1 MGRSMKKLKAIPRFV
16 TEIAFTAI
24 LFVVLWILWDFILK
38 EYIMLSDQ
46 GLSTIGLALS
56 TSLGVLTAIVVSFVL
71 ITWQS
76 SRQERSTSF
85 WRWRNSLH
93 QLCDCF
99 DANLEVLPEIKR
111 DIMKLT
117 WEASTAALVAPM
129 PRDRLKE
136 YNIKVWNEI
145 TKVTEKLQ
153 GIKEPTN
160 EQVARARAYK
170 DISNHLVVL
179 THANFEHNLAHYL
192 YRRVLSLRGL
202 LYRLLVVLIVSILVV
217 AIGVTATSM
226 RISDIFNA
234 PLVAVLILWVIYVLT
249 HLGLEIKRVSFFED
263 ELHRQ
268 EEYKIDEDEFL
279 QAIGRR

>member
-1 MGRSMKKLKAIPRFV
+1 MRKLKTMPKF
-16 TEIAFTAI
+16 TKEII
-24 LFVVLWILWDFILK
+24 LTVISYAVLCILWYFFIG
-38 EYIMLSDQ
+38 EHIILSDQ

-93 QLCDCF
+93 QLSDCF
-99 DANLEVLPEIKR
+99 DANLEVLPEIVE

-117 WEASTAALVAPM
+117 WEAAEASLVSPM

-136 YNIKVWNEI
+136 YNIKVWNKI

-153 GIKEPTN
+153 GIKELTN
-160 EQVARARAYK
+160 EHVVKGRAYK
-170 DISNHLVVL
+170 DIGNHIVVL

-217 AIGVTATSM
+217 TIGVTTTSM
-226 RISDIFNA
+226 QISDIFNA
-234 PLVAVLILWVIYVLT
+234 PLSAVLILWVIYVLT

>member
-1 MGRSMKKLKAIPRFV
+1 MKKLKAVPRFV
-16 TEIAFTAI
+16 KEIIFTVISYA
-24 LFVVLWILWDFILK
+24 VLWVLWYSILK
-38 EYIMLSDQ
+38 EYIVLSDQ
-46 GLSTIGLALS
+46 GLSTIGLALT

-111 DIMKLT
+111 DIIKLT
-117 WEASTAALVAPM
+117 WEASEAALVAPM

-136 YNIKVWNEI
+136 YNIKVYKEI
-145 TKVTEKLQ
+145 TKVTKKLQ

-160 EQVARARAYK
+160 EHVAKGRAYK

-217 AIGVTATSM
+217 AIGVTTTSM
-226 RISDIFNA
+226 QISDIF
-234 PLVAVLILWVIYVLT
+234 VWK
-249 HLGLEIKRVSFFED
+249 GLCS
-263 ELHRQ
+263 
-268 EEYKIDEDEFL
+268 YCP
-279 QAIGRR
+279 

>member
-1 MGRSMKKLKAIPRFV
+1 MDKLKRIPRFCW
-16 TEIAFTAI
+16 EIAITVIMLMA
-24 LFVVLWILWDFILK
+24 LWALWNFVVHEHIL
-38 EYIMLSDQ
+38 LSDQ

-99 DANLEVLPEIKR
+99 DANMEVLPEIVG
-111 DIMKLT
+111 DVIKLT
-117 WEASTAALVAPM
+117 WEASKAALVAPM

-136 YNIKVWNEI
+136 YDIKLWKEI
-145 TKVTEKLQ
+145 PKVLEKLQ
-153 GIKEPTN
+153 GIEEPSKEDLKK
-160 EQVARARAYK
+160 VRAYN
-170 DISNHLVVL
+170 DIGNPLVDL
-179 THANFEHNLAHYL
+179 TYANFEHNLAHYL

-217 AIGVTATSM
+217 AIGVTTTSM
-226 RISDIFNA
+226 QISDIFNA
-234 PLVAVLILWVIYVLT
+234 PLAAVLILWVIYVLT

>member
-1 MGRSMKKLKAIPRFV
+1 MKKLKAIPRFV

-24 LFVVLWILWDFILK
+24 LYVALWILWYFILK
-38 EYIMLSDQ
+38 EYIVLSDQ
-46 GLSTIGLALS
+46 GLSTIGWALS

-93 QLCDCF
+93 QLSDCF
-99 DANLEVLPEIKR
+99 DANLEVLPEIVG
-111 DIMKLT
+111 DIIKLT
-117 WEASTAALVAPM
+117 WEAAAASLVSPM

-145 TKVTEKLQ
+145 TKVAEKLQ

-160 EQVARARAYK
+160 EQVAKGRAYS
-170 DISNHLVVL
+170 DIGTHLVNL
-179 THANFEHNLAHYL
+179 TTANLEHTISHYL

-202 LYRLLVVLIVSILVV
+202 LYRLLTVLIASILVV
-217 AIGVTATSM
+217 AIAVTTVSVG
-226 RISDIFNA
+226 ISDIFNA
-234 PLVAVLILWVIYVLT
+234 PLAAILIGWIIYVLI
-249 HLGLEIKRVSFFED
+249 HLGREIKRVSLLED
-263 ELHRQ
+263 EFRRQ

>member
-1 MGRSMKKLKAIPRFV
+1 MKKLKAIPRFV
-16 TEIAFTAI
+16 TEITFTAI

-38 EYIMLSDQ
+38 EYIVLSDQ

-93 QLCDCF
+93 QLSDCF
-99 DANLEVLPEIKR
+99 DANLEVLPEIVG
-111 DIMKLT
+111 DIIKLT
-117 WEASTAALVAPM
+117 WEASKAALVAPM

-136 YNIKVWNEI
+136 YNIKVWNKI

-153 GIKEPTN
+153 GIKEPTD

-179 THANFEHNLAHYL
+179 THANFEHNLTHYL

-217 AIGVTATSM
+217 AIGVTTTSM
-226 RISDIFNA
+226 QISDIFNA
-234 PLVAVLILWVIYVLT
+234 PLATVLILWVIYVLI

-268 EEYKIDEDEFL
+268 EEYKVDEDEFL

>member
-16 TEIAFTAI
+16 KELIITVTSYI
-24 LFVVLWILWDFILK
+24 VLCLLWYFFLGELIT
-38 EYIMLSDQ
+38 ISDQ

-71 ITWQS
+71 ITWQL

-93 QLCDCF
+93 QLSDCF
-99 DANLEVLPEIKR
+99 DANLEVLPEIVG
-111 DIMKLT
+111 DIIKLT
-117 WEASTAALVAPM
+117 WEASKAALVAPM

-136 YNIKVWNEI
+136 YNIKVWKEI
-145 TKVTEKLQ
+145 TKVAEKLQ
-153 GIKEPTN
+153 GIKEPSK
-160 EQVARARAYK
+160 EDSKKARAYN
-170 DISNHLVVL
+170 DIGNPLVDL

-217 AIGVTATSM
+217 AIGVTTTSM
-226 RISDIFNA
+226 QISDIFNA
-234 PLVAVLILWVIYVLT
+234 PLATALILWVIYVLT

>member
-1 MGRSMKKLKAIPRFV
+1 MNKLKAIPKFAIEV
-16 TEIAFTAI
+16 ALTIILYAI
-24 LFVVLWILWDFILK
+24 LWALWNFIIKENVV
-38 EYIMLSDQ
+38 LSDQ

-76 SRQERSTSF
+76 SRQDRSTSF
-85 WRWRNSLH
+85 WRWINSLH
-93 QLCDCF
+93 QLSDCF
-99 DANLEVLPEIKR
+99 DANLKVLPEIVG
-111 DIMKLT
+111 DIIKLT
-117 WEASTAALVAPM
+117 SEASAASLVSPM

-136 YNIKVWNEI
+136 YNIKVWTEI
-145 TKVTEKLQ
+145 TKITEKLQ

-192 YRRVLSLRGL
+192 YRRVLGLRGL
-202 LYRLLVVLIVSILVV
+202 LYRMLVVLIVSILVV

-226 RISDIFNA
+226 QVSDIFNA
-234 PLVAVLILWVIYVLT
+234 PLATVLILWVIYVLIR
-249 HLGLEIKRVSFFED
+249 LGLEIKRVSFFED

-268 EEYKIDEDEFL
+268 EDYKIDEDEFL
-279 QAIGRR
+279 KAIGRR

>member
-16 TEIAFTAI
+16 AEIAFTAI
-24 LFVVLWILWDFILK
+24 LYVALWILWYFILK
-38 EYIMLSDQ
+38 EYIVLSDD
-46 GLSTIGLALS
+46 GLSTIGLAIS

-99 DANLEVLPEIKR
+99 GANLEVLPEIVG
-111 DIMKLT
+111 DIIKLT
-117 WEASTAALVAPM
+117 WEASEAALVAPM
-129 PRDRLKE
+129 PRGRLKE
-136 YNIKVWNEI
+136 YDIKLWKEI
-145 TKVTEKLQ
+145 PKVLEKLQ
-153 GIKEPTN
+153 GIKEPSK
-160 EQVARARAYK
+160 EDLKKVRAYN
-170 DISNHLVVL
+170 DIGNPLVDL

-192 YRRVLSLRGL
+192 YRRVLGLRGL

-217 AIGVTATSM
+217 AIGVTTTSM
-226 RISDIFNA
+226 QISDIFNA
-234 PLVAVLILWVIYVLT
+234 PLAAVLILWVIYVLT